1 MLAFTMSA
9 GVLVLAAPAAPAAG
23 CLDLVG
29 IFYDSPGDD
38 DNSNASL
45 NAEYVT
51 VKNDCAVDK
60 KLGGWS
66 ITDEDGTVFT
76 FPKLKLKPKKSV
88 NVHSG
93 IGQGSKTDQYYQK
106 TNYVWNNG
114 EDTATLKNKSGT
126 PVGRCAYDSD
136 DPGPS
141 VIC

>member
-1 MLAFTMSA
+1 MLVMALGASLLTI
-9 GVLVLAAPAAPAAG
+9 GAPAAPAAG

-38 DNSNASL
+38 DNSNNSL

-51 VKNDCAVDK
+51 VKNDCSKDK

-66 ITDEDGTVFT
+66 ISDEDGQVFT
-76 FPKLKLKPKKSV
+76 FPKLKLKPHKSV

-93 IGQGSKTDQYYQK
+93 IGSASKTDQYYQK

-114 EDTATLKNKSGT
+114 EDTATLKNKSGV